1 MRAKGDDKL
10 GKQRSREGEEDLMK
24 PKDSQKQRHYF
35 AYKVRIVKDTV
46 FPVVVYRCESW
57 IIKKA
62 ECQRTDAFEMWCR
75 RRLLRVLW
83 TTRSSNS
90 QSLRKSALNIHWKDW
105 C

>member
-46 FPVVVYRCESW
+46 F
-57 IIKKA
+57 
-62 ECQRTDAFEMWCR
+62 
-75 RRLLRVLW
+75 
-83 TTRSSNS
+83 SSS
-90 QSLRKSALNIHWKDW
+90 CVQM
-105 C
+105 